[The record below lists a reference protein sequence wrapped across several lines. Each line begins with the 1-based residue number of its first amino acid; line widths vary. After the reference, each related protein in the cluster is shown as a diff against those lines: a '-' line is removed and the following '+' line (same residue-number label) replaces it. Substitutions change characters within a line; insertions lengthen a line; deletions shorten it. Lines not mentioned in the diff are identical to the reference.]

1 MMKKRHDMVHLSVVI
16 IMPLQIV
23 KYMVCQ
29 PVVES
34 HEMHTA
40 MVIGSHGTL
49 EPEGRK
55 YMKPV

>member
-1 MMKKRHDMVHLSVVI
+1 MVHLSVVI